1 MKIKIKF
8 GFTIQRCAFFLF
20 CKTFFCNMLRKRR
33 GRRWNKFYFNIKE
46 SETLPI

>member
-20 CKTFFCNMLRKRR
+20 VKYFFIICCEKDEVGDGIN
-33 GRRWNKFYFNIKE
+33 F
-46 SETLPI
+46 TLI